1 MRKSG
6 QSPDGVDD
14 QLLAGRSPAEEWR
27 RRRRR
32 RSCVTSL
39 AALALAAVDV
49 DVGILPRGVLEGG
62 GDGERRNKRNEKHWA
77 KTNLISVPN
86 ELKRKKNLLF

>member
-1 MRKSG
+1 MSG
-6 QSPDGVDD
+6 
-14 QLLAGRSPAEEWR
+14 
-27 RRRRR
+27 
-32 RSCVTSL
+32 VTAL
-39 AALALAAVDV
+39 AALAVDV

-62 GDGERRNKRNEKHWA
+62 GDGERRNKRNEKHWT

>member
-1 MRKSG
+1 LGKSG
-6 QSPDGVDD
+6 QSPGSVDN
-14 QLLAGRSPAEEWR
+14 QLLSCCSPAEEWR
-27 RRRRR
+27 RRR
-32 RSCVTSL
+32 SCVTVL
-39 AALALAAVDV
+39 TALALAAVDV